1 MNKNKPAQIKKGKNS
16 RDISHEIVKR
26 KQRGVTKPKCSRKK

>member
-16 RDISHEIVKR
+16 RDTSHEIVKR

>member
-16 RDISHEIVKR
+16 RDISHEIVKS